1 MGLEESLEGV
11 KDLDEGEKDPEET
24 EKVART
30 GACKK
35 PGLAWPGLAGLP
47 QNDRERRGWTY
58 SKCKLSVVVVV
69 ANM

>member
-1 MGLEESLEGV
+1 MR
-11 KDLDEGEKDPEET
+11 EKKTQRKQRRWQGQEP
-24 EKVART
+24 VRS
-30 GACKK
+30 
-35 PGLAWPGLAGLP
+35 LAWPDLAGLP